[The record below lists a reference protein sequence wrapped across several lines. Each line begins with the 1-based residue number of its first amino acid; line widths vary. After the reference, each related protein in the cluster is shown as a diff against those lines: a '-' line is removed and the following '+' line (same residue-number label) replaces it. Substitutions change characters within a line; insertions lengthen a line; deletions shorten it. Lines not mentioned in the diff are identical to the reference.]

1 MPELFQRDDGQRFV
15 GSSKGFKNRCY
26 TFLVVLCNDRD
37 FKQVRLY
44 LDPNCVLIH
53 EDDPPLEGPD
63 AFVTTWQQTLETMP
77 NYHKSIQDMIYEAD
91 PERPGGARIWVYS
104 QITGVTDALRDSID
118 MMHFTSDGL
127 FLDSRDVQRDLVS
140 RR

>member
-77 NYHKSIQDMIYEAD
+77 NYHKSIQDMIYEGRSGETRRCSDLGLLAD
-91 PERPGGARIWVYS
+91 HRSYRCSTRQHRY
-104 QITGVTDALRDSID
+104 DAFHI
-118 MMHFTSDGL
+118 
-127 FLDSRDVQRDLVS
+127 
-140 RR
+140 